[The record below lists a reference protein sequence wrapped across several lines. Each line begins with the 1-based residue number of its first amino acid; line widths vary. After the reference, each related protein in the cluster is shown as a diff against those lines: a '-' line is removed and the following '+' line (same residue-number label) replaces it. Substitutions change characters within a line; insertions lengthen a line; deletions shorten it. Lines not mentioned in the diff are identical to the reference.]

1 MPYGGHMKPTEILM
15 AEHRVIEQVLNVL
28 EKMAGQA
35 EAAGKLEK
43 GDANDAIAFFRTFA
57 DKCHHGKEEAQLFPA
72 IEAKGFARNGGPTGV
87 MIAEHEF
94 GRARVR
100 GMAAAVE
107 KGATGEF
114 AENARQFIGMLREHI
129 QKEDHCLFTMADK
142 AFSAADQEQLLAAF
156 EKVEAEDMGAG
167 THEKFLKLAD
177 DLAGK
182 YGVAKTE
189 DAGHGHHCC
198 GHH

>member
-1 MPYGGHMKPTEILM
+1 MKPTEILM

-28 EKMAGQA
+28 EKMAGRA
-35 EAAGKLEK
+35 EATGKLEK
-43 GDANDAIAFFRTFA
+43 ADANDAIAFFRMFA

-72 IEAKGFARNGGPTGV
+72 MEAKGFPRNGGPTGV
-87 MIAEHEF
+87 MITEHEF

-107 KGATGEF
+107 KDAAGEF
-114 AENARQFIGMLREHI
+114 ATNARQFIGMLREHI
-129 QKEDHCLFTMADK
+129 QKEDHCLFSMADK

-167 THEKFLKLAD
+167 THEKFLKIAD

-182 YGVAKTE
+182 YGVAKVAAAE
-189 DAGHGHHCC
+189 HGHHCC